1 MFYINNNI
9 YFVRNS
15 NLSLIDVPH
24 VTRGAVNLIF
34 NLNTFNIENKN

>member
-34 NLNTFNIENKN
+34 F